1 MDKKQTQ
8 FTAIT
13 SVDSS
18 YYLGVFKA
26 ATNRRILFSDF
37 LNSIFP
43 SQTGN
48 AGKIL
53 KTDGTSVSWTFLT
66 LNTLTGL
73 TQTFATGT
81 SGLDFAISSAG
92 TTHTFNL
99 PTASSINTGK
109 LSNTDW
115 ATFNAKIGGSG
126 TINTIPKFSAA
137 SSLIDGS
144 WAFSANDI
152 IPLTA
157 NSNIGS
163 ASNYVGTI
171 FLGSTLRYASNLI
184 FSEAG
189 TERGRWDGANLGIGI
204 ASPSALLHLA
214 AGTATAGTAP
224 IKLTSGI
231 VNTISEVGAI
241 EFTTDSLFF
250 TGTTGA
256 TRKTISDF
264 VYRGISAARTLDGS
278 DEFVDC
284 ISGTFAVTLP
294 TAVGF
299 TKQYVIKNSGTGVIT
314 INTTSSQTIDG
325 NASGTLNLNQ
335 YDTYILKSD
344 GTNWVLTSGATVSS
358 ITDLDFHLVCSFK
371 QLYNY

>member
-37 LNSIFP
+37 LNSVFP

-99 PTASSINTGK
+99 PTASGTNTGK

-115 ATFNAKIGGSG
+115 ATFNAK
-126 TINTIPKFSAA
+126 A
-137 SSLIDGS
+137 S
-144 WAFSANDI
+144 
-152 IPLTA
+152 TT
-157 NSNIGS
+157 
-163 ASNYVGTI
+163 YVD
-171 FLGSTLRYASNLI
+171 NL
-184 FSEAG
+184 
-189 TERGRWDGANLGIGI
+189 L
-204 ASPSALLHLA
+204 
-214 AGTATAGTAP
+214 
-224 IKLTSGI
+224 
-231 VNTISEVGAI
+231 
-241 EFTTDSLFF
+241 
-250 TGTTGA
+250 
-256 TRKTISDF
+256 
-264 VYRGISAARTLDGS
+264 
-278 DEFVDC
+278 
-284 ISGTFAVTLP
+284 
-294 TAVGF
+294 
-299 TKQYVIKNSGTGVIT
+299 
-314 INTTSSQTIDG
+314 
-325 NASGTLNLNQ
+325 
-335 YDTYILKSD
+335 
-344 GTNWVLTSGATVSS
+344 
-358 ITDLDFHLVCSFK
+358 TDLDFHLVCSFK